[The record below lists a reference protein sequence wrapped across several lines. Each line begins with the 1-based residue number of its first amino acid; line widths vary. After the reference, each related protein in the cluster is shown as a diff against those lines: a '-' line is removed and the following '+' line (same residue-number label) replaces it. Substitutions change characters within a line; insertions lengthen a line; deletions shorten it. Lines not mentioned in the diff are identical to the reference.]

1 MQDSQVFAEWKRFT
15 HGLPTEG
22 AVRSVILDSWT
33 RCLRAGVT
41 AEPAHVTLRRVG
53 EADLRQ
59 RLEENRELIEITQRH
74 VCVISSFLEPLAHV
88 MYLVDREG
96 IVLYAQGSDPDSM
109 QDLGLLPGYDW
120 SEHTMGTNGAG
131 TALATG
137 QPITVIMS
145 EHFIRHF
152 HDSTCIAAPIHDE
165 NGAVIAAIDVCTAR
179 ENAIGECLTSVAR
192 LASVIEQELSSV
204 RRREE
209 LVRRLQD
216 RCAQL
221 ETEKTD
227 RSRTSPTLREDAL
240 GFRELIDMLS
250 VAVYVCDV
258 RGVILHY
265 NRCAAQLWG
274 REPRCGDPG
283 ERFCGAHRLYL
294 SDGAPLPHEQ
304 APLAQVLCT
313 GLSQGNRQVIL
324 ERPDGSRRMVLVN
337 PVPLRNKA
345 GEVSGVVNCMLDIT
359 DHKQTE
365 EALRNQDSRL
375 AQIFRNVRVALYEA
389 ELVEPFCRI
398 WVSDNIESLSGFP
411 PRRFIEDSKYWASR
425 LHPDDRDRVFDAFA
439 TLVDRGS
446 LSCEYRWQCADG
458 TYRWFLDQ
466 AVRQHNANGPAP
478 VILGTW
484 QDMTEGREAHD
495 QLQQSLK
502 QLRMLSRHLEVVKEE
517 EQTRLAR
524 EIHDEMGVLMTGLKL
539 DLAQMRDLLGGADL
553 RTTAA
558 SLQSKIASMDET
570 LDQTI
575 TVVQRIAADL
585 RPSVLDDLGLVAAIE
600 WQAKAFRSRTGICCD
615 VIIETDDPL
624 IDSERATALFRICQE
639 ALTNVARH
647 AHATCVTI
655 RLGETLDQVLLEIED
670 DGEGVPTEKLT
681 DRMSIGLLGMRERA
695 ELLEGEVHITG
706 RPGNGTIITVR
717 MPATHAQREM
727 ETETL

>member
-1 MQDSQVFAEWKRFT
+1 MQESQVFAEWKRFT
-15 HGLPTEG
+15 HGLTTEG
-22 AVRSVILDSWT
+22 AVRPMILDSWT
-33 RCLRAGVT
+33 RCLRAGVA
-41 AEPAHVTLRRVG
+41 AESARVTLRRVS
-53 EADLRQ
+53 EEELRQ
-59 RLEENRELIEITQRH
+59 RLERNRELVEITQRH
-74 VCVISSFLEPLAHV
+74 LRLISSFLEPLAHV
-88 MYLVDREG
+88 IYLVDREG
-96 IVLYAQGSDPDSM
+96 IVLYVQRNDSDSM
-109 QDLGLLPGYDW
+109 RDEGLLPGYDW
-120 SEHTMGTNGAG
+120 SERTMGTNGAG
-131 TALATG
+131 TALVTC
-137 QPITVIMS
+137 QPVTVIAS

-152 HDSTCIAAPIHDE
+152 HDSTCTAAPIHDE
-165 NGAVIAAIDVCTAR
+165 NGGVIAAIDVCAAT
-179 ENAIGECLTSVAR
+179 ENATAER
-192 LASVIEQELSSV
+192 LASVAQLASMIEQELSSI
-204 RRREE
+204 RRRDG

-221 ETEKTD
+221 EAERTD
-227 RSRTSPTLREDAL
+227 RSRTNPTLREDAL

-283 ERFCGAHRLYL
+283 ERFCGAPRLYL
-294 SDGAPLPHEQ
+294 PDGTVLPHEQ
-304 APLAQVLCT
+304 APIAQVLRT

-337 PVPLRNKA
+337 PVPIRNKA

-359 DHKQTE
+359 DHRQTK
-365 EALRNQDSRL
+365 EALRSRDSRL
-375 AQIFRNVRVALYEA
+375 AQIFRSVRIALYEA
-389 ELVEPFCRI
+389 EGLEPFGVV

-411 PRRFIEDSKYWASR
+411 PRRFTEDPKYWASR
-425 LHPDDRDRVFDAFA
+425 LHPDDRDRVFDTFA
-439 TLVDRGS
+439 TLSDRGS

-466 AVRQHNANGPAP
+466 AVLQHNPNGQAA
-478 VILGTW
+478 VILGTR
-484 QDMTEGREAHD
+484 QDITERREAHE

-502 QLRMLSRHLEVVKEE
+502 QLRMLSRHIEVVKEE

-539 DLAQMRDLLGGADL
+539 DLAQMRDLLGAADL
-553 RTTAA
+553 RTAA
-558 SLQSKIASMDET
+558 VSLRSRIASMDET

-575 TVVQRIAADL
+575 TVVQRVAADL
-585 RPSVLDDLGLVAAIE
+585 RPRVLDDLGLVAAIE
-600 WQAKAFRSRTGICCD
+600 WQADAFRSRTGIRCD
-615 VIIETDDPL
+615 VIIETDDPV

-655 RLGETLDQVLLEIED
+655 RLGETMDQVLLEIED
-670 DGEGVPTEKLT
+670 DGEGIPTEKLI

-706 RPGNGTIITVR
+706 RPGKGTIITVR
-717 MPATHAQREM
+717 MPTAHAHRDV
-727 ETETL
+727 

>member
-1 MQDSQVFAEWKRFT
+1 MQESQVLAEWKRFT
-15 HGLPTEG
+15 HGLPIEG
-22 AVRSVILDSWT
+22 AVRPVILDSWT
-33 RCLRAGVT
+33 RCLQVGIT
-41 AEPAHVTLRRVG
+41 AEPTHVMLRRVG
-53 EADLRQ
+53 EDDLRQ
-59 RLEENRELIEITQRH
+59 RLETNHELVEITQRH
-74 VCVISSFLEPLAHV
+74 FRLISSFLEPLAHV
-88 MYLVDREG
+88 VYLVDAEG
-96 IVLYAQGSDPDSM
+96 IVLCVQGNDPASM
-109 QDLGLLPGYDW
+109 QELGLLPGYDW

-131 TALATG
+131 TALVTG

-152 HDSTCIAAPIHDE
+152 HDSTCTAAPVHDV

-179 ENAIGECLTSVAR
+179 ENVTAERLTSVAQ
-192 LASVIEQELSSV
+192 LASMIEHELSSV
-204 RRREE
+204 RRRDG
-209 LVRRLQD
+209 LVRRSHD

-221 ETEKTD
+221 EAERTD
-227 RSRTSPTLREDAL
+227 RSRTNPTLREDTL
-240 GFRELIDMLS
+240 GFRELIDTLS

-265 NRCAAQLWG
+265 NRYAAQLWG

-283 ERFCGAHRLYL
+283 ERFCGASRLYL
-294 SDGAPLPHEQ
+294 PDGTSLPHEQ
-304 APLAQVLCT
+304 APIAEALRT

-337 PVPLRNKA
+337 PVPLRSKA
-345 GEVSGVVNCMLDIT
+345 GKVSGAVNCMLDIT

-365 EALRNQDSRL
+365 EALRRRDSRL
-375 AQIFRNVRVALYEA
+375 AQIFRSVRVALYEA
-389 ELVEPFCRI
+389 EGVEPFGRV

-411 PRRFIEDSKYWASR
+411 PGRFTEDSKYWASR
-425 LHPDDRDRVFDAFA
+425 LHPDDRDRVFDTFA
-439 TLVDRGS
+439 ALVDRGS
-446 LSCEYRWQCADG
+446 LGCEYRWQCADG

-466 AVRQHNANGPAP
+466 AVLQPHANGPAP

-484 QDMTEGREAHD
+484 QDITERREAHD

-502 QLRMLSRHLEVVKEE
+502 QLRMLSRHIEVVKEE

-524 EIHDEMGVLMTGLKL
+524 EIHDEMGVLMTSLKL
-539 DLAQMRDLLGGADL
+539 DLAQMRGLLGEADL
-553 RTTAA
+553 RTAAA
-558 SLQSKIASMDET
+558 SLQRKIASMDET

-600 WQAKAFRSRTGICCD
+600 WQANTFRSRTGIRCD
-615 VIIETDDPL
+615 VIIETDDPQ
-624 IDSERATALFRICQE
+624 IDPERATALFRICQE

-647 AHATCVTI
+647 ARATHVTV
-655 RLGETLDQVLLEIED
+655 RFSETLGQVLLEIED
-670 DGEGVPTEKLT
+670 DGEGIPTEKLT
-681 DRMSIGLLGMRERA
+681 DPMSIGLIGMRERA

-717 MPATHAQREM
+717 MPTAHAQRAV
-727 ETETL
+727 